1 MNKTKLK
8 KLKKKLEAYRQSPQ
22 GRKRSSLVSIA
33 KQLGRERVDTGKEPT
48 YVNKDHPE
56 WVPLSIPGHPGD
68 VKVGTCCRII
78 DALLSDIDEW
88 EIALNQSDEAGNDKD

>member
-22 GRKRSSLVSIA
+22 GRKRRPLESIA

-56 WVPLSIPGHPGD
+56 WGTLTIPGHSRD
-68 VKVGTCCRII
+68 LKVGVCLSIV
-78 DALLSDIDEW
+78 DALLSNIDEW
-88 EIALNQSDEAGNDKD
+88 EMVLNHSDEAGNDKD